1 MNTGSKL
8 LCLAYKGSYIL
19 GAADFIRTLPK
30 ERVIVL
36 DNAIFHKGKAMQ
48 KMLEDAGHSL
58 LYLPPYFPD
67 LNPIEKK
74 WAQAKNIR
82 RTLTCSIDLLF

>member
-1 MNTGSKL
+1 M
-8 LCLAYKGSYIL
+8 